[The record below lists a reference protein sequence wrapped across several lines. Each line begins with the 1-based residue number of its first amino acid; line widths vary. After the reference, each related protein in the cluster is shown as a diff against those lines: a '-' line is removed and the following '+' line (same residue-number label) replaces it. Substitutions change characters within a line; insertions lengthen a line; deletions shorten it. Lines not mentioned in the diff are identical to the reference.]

1 MLLLPENKW
10 DPSQYVAEVI
20 FFLFK
25 IAEAML
31 DPSVRLYIYQSVC
44 QVSDTNTILFDN
56 CFVAIDIFHVSKTIN
71 GRSVM
76 FSKAQRIGE
85 LFCKTNHSRLQL
97 IESM

>member
-1 MLLLPENKW
+1 MSLLPENKW

-44 QVSDTNTILFDN
+44 QVSDTKTILFGN
-56 CFVAIDIFHVSKTIN
+56 CFGAIDIFYSKTIN
-71 GRSVM
+71 SQNRTHRADSNQGSDYIAI
-76 FSKAQRIGE
+76 FLS
-85 LFCKTNHSRLQL
+85 L
-97 IESM
+97 ISGF

>member
-56 CFVAIDIFHVSKTIN
+56 CFGAIDIFHVSKTIN

-76 FSKAQRIGE
+76 SSKVQRFGE
-85 LFCKTNHSRLQL
+85 LFLQNQSL
-97 IESM
+97 NIAVN

>member
-44 QVSDTNTILFDN
+44 QVSDTYTILFDN
-56 CFVAIDIFHVSKTIN
+56 CFGATDIFMSPKELISAIAVFDKT
-71 GRSVM
+71 
-76 FSKAQRIGE
+76 QRFGE
-85 LFCKTNHSRLQL
+85 LFRKINHTSTVN
-97 IESM
+97 

>member
-1 MLLLPENKW
+1 MLLLPQDKW

-44 QVSDTNTILFDN
+44 QVRDTNTILSDN
-56 CFVAIDIFHVSKTIN
+56 CSGAIEIFHVSKTIN
-71 GRSVM
+71 GGSVI
-76 FSKAQRIGE
+76 FSKAQRFGE
-85 LFCKTNHSRLQL
+85 LFFLQNQL
-97 IESM
+97 LNIAVN